1 MIGCVI
7 TTHQSDIRPTGHAVM
22 DRCVQSLERVLGDE
36 CGIIVVDNGSP
47 TPYHNNS
54 KYDFIYRPE
63 QLNGLTG
70 GWNMGVSMAYEMG
83 YDIICVMSDDIYF
96 NDSFKKYEKVIDN
109 HDCKRDGIFGT
120 LTDSRTAFP
129 RQVSDVVQPNVIHDV
144 TNQKFAIHGWLF
156 GFSRQFFVDRNVN
169 GMLFDNKY
177 PFGGNEQYFQ
187 QQAWKTGARSF
198 VIGDCLVHH
207 EHLNAWKKIKP

>member
-109 HDCKRDGIFGT
+109 HDCKRDGIFG
-120 LTDSRTAFP
+120 
-129 RQVSDVVQPNVIHDV
+129 
-144 TNQKFAIHGWLF
+144 
-156 GFSRQFFVDRNVN
+156 FSRQFFVDRNVN